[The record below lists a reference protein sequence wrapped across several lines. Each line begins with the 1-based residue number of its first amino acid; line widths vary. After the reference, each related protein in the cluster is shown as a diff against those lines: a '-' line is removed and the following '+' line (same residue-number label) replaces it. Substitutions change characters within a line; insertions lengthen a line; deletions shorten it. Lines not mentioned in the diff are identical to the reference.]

1 MEKCPRPLWVR
12 FLFFKGEK
20 MGFLSRVGEDFKDG
34 LFKDID
40 ALDIVF
46 LALLLGALM
55 VTLLSKK
62 IAKRFMEGEEA
73 ALRLSVKI
81 KTAGFILT
89 VILALVIT
97 QVF

>member
-1 MEKCPRPLWVR
+1 
-12 FLFFKGEK
+12 

-34 LFKDID
+34 LFKEID

-46 LALLLGALM
+46 LVLLLGVLL

-62 IAKRFMEGEEA
+62 ITKRFTEGEEA
-73 ALRLSVKI
+73 VLRLSVKI
-81 KTAGFILT
+81 KTAGLILT